1 MDYNNILALTDTEF
15 FRKLT
20 ERKNENIHIAYK
32 QFVVEVNNL
41 CHKAK
46 SKMIAINALVHI
58 EVEISQLQTQAQR
71 DALNEELTDVI
82 VKSLSYVRQTLS
94 NIKDVEIVPIPD
106 DNVLNGIDL
115 TWKANATDLVEM
127 AYAFKVSNIFGNKIG
142 VEAIFNR
149 LAQAFNVK
157 TPLNYCY
164 NKYLAMKVRSRK
176 RRTYFLDGIS
186 DRLNEH
192 MNRQDQEEK
201 EEEDCA

>member
-15 FRKLT
+15 FQKLT

-46 SKMIAINALVHI
+46 SKMVAINALVHI

-94 NIKDVEIVPIPD
+94 HIKDIEFTSVPGEKMLEG
-106 DNVLNGIDL
+106 VGL
-115 TWKANATDLVEM
+115 TWDANATDLVEM
-127 AYAFKVSNIFGNKIG
+127 AYAFKVSNIFGDKIG

-149 LAQAFNVK
+149 LAKAFNVK
-157 TPLNYCY
+157 APLNYCY
-164 NKYLAMKVRSRK
+164 NKYLTMKVRSRK

-192 MNRQDQEEK
+192 MNRQDREEK
-201 EEEDCA
+201 EKDDCA